1 MFLVVGPS
9 NKEKSVSVSTDSGEC
24 GRDWDSNYILAFK
37 RWRNIYFFISGGQEE
52 KTGTDAG
59 Y

>member
-1 MFLVVGPS
+1 MWEGLGLKLHV
-9 NKEKSVSVSTDSGEC
+9 EK
-24 GRDWDSNYILAFK
+24 LAFK